1 MDKIKI
7 VVDSGN
13 SVDLDEAEKLNIG
26 VIPFKIHFGDE
37 TFTDQV
43 DLTSKEFFK
52 KLKKTDKKVTTSIPG
67 VGEFIEILEGYIK
80 EGYNKILCFAISPK
94 LSGMYNMM
102 NLAKDHI
109 DNPNVEIDIINTKIA
124 SIPLYFVAKNAAIKA
139 KNNEDYETIYKKA
152 LEEIE
157 RVNILARVD
166 TLDYLVKGGRLPKPI
181 AQVAS
186 FVNFSPIFTM
196 DGGEIK
202 IAKKTIGKKK
212 SFKEFVK
219 LIKDMAKE
227 EKDYILAI
235 AGGESQKE
243 IKDLKKELREEIEK
257 AKIFKEFTVPPVFGV
272 HLGPGSLLCSVLSF
286 ES

>member
-139 KNNEDYETIYKKA
+139 KNNEDYETIYKKV

-166 TLDYLVKGGRLPKPI
+166 TLDYLVKGGRLPKPV

-257 AKIFKEFTVPPVFGV
+257 AKIFKEFTIPPVFGV